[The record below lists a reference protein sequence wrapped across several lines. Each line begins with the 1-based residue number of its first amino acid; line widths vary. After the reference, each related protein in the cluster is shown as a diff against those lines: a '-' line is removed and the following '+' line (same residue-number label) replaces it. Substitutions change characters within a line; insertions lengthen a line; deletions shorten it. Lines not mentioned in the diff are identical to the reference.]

1 MPLPLDRK
9 AQWQER
15 RRGKFV
21 LEKQRIFIVG
31 AGAMGEAMVKGLL
44 SAHLV
49 TPEQITVT
57 NRQRAERLAALQH
70 TYGIQVSHDALREI
84 AESDII
90 LLATKPSD
98 LVPAFRHLVPALTA
112 RHLVIS
118 LAAGVTTASL
128 EDCLEE
134 PVPLIRAMPNASCA
148 VLESATAICPG
159 QWARSQHLQMAGSI
173 FEAIG
178 TSVVIEEALMDAV
191 TGLSGSGPAYFYY
204 VIEALL
210 QGGINCGISRET
222 SWALLLQTMLGAA
235 TMLKET
241 GKEPSE
247 LRRQVTSPNGTTM
260 AGIAVLDQANVQQ
273 LIVQAVE
280 KATAR
285 ATEMGRSARSEEI
298 KVQ

>member
-1 MPLPLDRK
+1 
-9 AQWQER
+9 
-15 RRGKFV
+15 V

-31 AGAMGEAMVKGLL
+31 AGAMGEAMIKGLL

-57 NRQRAERLAALQH
+57 NRQRPERLVALQQ
-70 TYGIQVSHDALREI
+70 TYGIQVSRDILREI
-84 AESDII
+84 AEADIV

-112 RHLVIS
+112 HHLVIS
-118 LAAGVTTASL
+118 LAAGITTANL
-128 EDCLEE
+128 EACLEL
-134 PVPLIRAMPNASCA
+134 PIPLIRAMPNASCA
-148 VLESATAICPG
+148 VLASATAICPG
-159 QWARSQHLQMAGSI
+159 QWARSQHLQIASFI
-173 FEAIG
+173 FAAIG
-178 TSVVIEEALMDAV
+178 TAVVVDESLMDAV

-210 QGGINCGISRET
+210 QGGISCGISRET

-235 TMLKET
+235 TMLKES

-280 KATAR
+280 QATAR
-285 ATEMGRSARSEEI
+285 ATEMGKIAQNKVLEEQKAKI
-298 KVQ
+298 GNRQ